1 MKLFERL
8 RYVILGFIIMLFL
21 GSIYSY
27 SIYRIAIE
35 DIFSIGSIASGLPY
49 MTSLFFYSLFMFI
62 TGHFIDKFNPRIIML
77 IGVILVSLGM
87 ILSSFASNIIFLT
100 ITYGFISGIGVGI
113 TYGVPISIAAQW
125 FPERKGLMVG
135 LVLIGFGLSP
145 LFIAPLIEG
154 FVRTYGVMNT
164 FLIQGFVYLIILP
177 FLSFQFKSPNKI
189 TIRIVDFN
197 QFIQEVN
204 QSILDLTKKKI
215 FWGIYLNF
223 ILGTMIGLML
233 IGLTTLV
240 GMQMFGY
247 EKSSIPFLIGLFAIF
262 NGLGRPVF
270 GWIVDQFTIKISMLL
285 SYALIVI
292 AALLVIFLYE
302 YRIIFII
309 SFSLF
314 WFNLGAW
321 LAIAPT
327 SSLKVFKEKNSS
339 KNYGLIFTAYGIG
352 AIIGTV
358 LSGSIIDITR
368 NFLYIFYLVIAVS
381 CIGFLIVNALIEDN
395 L

>member
-35 DIFSIGSIASGLPY
+35 DIFNIGSIESGMPY
-49 MTSLFFYSLFMFI
+49 MTSLFFYALFMFI
-62 TGHFIDKFNPRIIML
+62 TGHFIDKYNPKIIML

-87 ILSSFASNIIFLT
+87 ILSSFATNIIFLT

-145 LFIAPLIEG
+145 LFIAPIIEG
-154 FVRTYGVMNT
+154 LVKTYGVMNA
-164 FLIQGFVYLIILP
+164 FMILGLAYLIILP
-177 FLSFQFKSPNKI
+177 ILSFQFKSPNTI
-189 TIRIVDFN
+189 TTRMVDFN
-197 QFIQEVN
+197 QFIHDLK
-204 QSILDLTKKKI
+204 QSILDLTKKKV

-223 ILGTMIGLML
+223 VLGTMIGLML

-240 GMQMFGY
+240 GVQMFGY
-247 EKSSIPFLIGLFAIF
+247 EKSSIPFLIGIFAIF

-270 GWIVDQFTIKISMLL
+270 GWIVDRFTIKLSMLL
-285 SYALIVI
+285 SYTLIVI
-292 AALLVIFLYE
+292 AALLVIILHEFK
-302 YRIIFII
+302 IIFII

-352 AIIGTV
+352 AIVGTL

-381 CIGFLIVNALIEDN
+381 CLGFLIVNTLIEDN

>member
-1 MKLFERL
+1 
-8 RYVILGFIIMLFL
+8 MLFL

-35 DIFSIGSIASGLPY
+35 DIFNIGSIESGMPY
-49 MTSLFFYSLFMFI
+49 MTSLFFYALFMFI
-62 TGHFIDKFNPRIIML
+62 TGHFIDKYNPRIIML

-87 ILSSFASNIIFLT
+87 ILSSLATNIIFLT

-145 LFIAPLIEG
+145 LFIAPIIEG
-154 FVRTYGVMNT
+154 LVKTYGVMNA
-164 FLIQGFVYLIILP
+164 FLILGLAYLIVLP
-177 FLSFQFKSPNKI
+177 ILSFKFKSPNTI
-189 TIRIVDFN
+189 TTRMVDFN
-197 QFIQEVN
+197 QFIHDVK
-204 QSILDLTKKKI
+204 QSILDLTKNKV

-223 ILGTMIGLML
+223 VLGTMIGLML

-240 GMQMFGY
+240 GVQMFGY
-247 EKSSIPFLIGLFAIF
+247 EKSSIPFLIGIFAIF

-270 GWIVDQFTIKISMLL
+270 GWIVDRFTIKLSMLL
-285 SYALIVI
+285 SYTLIVI
-292 AALLVIFLYE
+292 AALLVIFLHE
-302 YRIIFII
+302 YKIIFII

-352 AIIGTV
+352 AIVGTL

-381 CIGFLIVNALIEDN
+381 CIGFLIVNTLIEDN